1 MGCSCRRRPLALA
14 LLAAVLPGCV
24 TGHLMDAARRRER
37 PIRVTAAAVDGERLV
52 VRYTAEVRD
61 DDGDPL
67 GTTDGA
73 AAIPLTT
80 MRSAESPL
88 ADRVSPSW
96 PSPWR
101 AVGGVPIAVERAPG
115 AGSGPTCAG
124 PLLEVVE
131 KDGHDTAL
139 VWRDAP
145 GAPPNAPVPLAALTR
160 TRTAP
165 WAWPLMLPLLAVD
178 AVLTPVLVVFAP
190 AVMAIG
196 E

>member
-1 MGCSCRRRPLALA
+1 LALV

-61 DDGDPL
+61 DEGEPL
-67 GTTDGA
+67 GTADDA
-73 AAIPLTT
+73 AAIPLAT
-80 MRSAESPL
+80 MRSTESPL

-96 PSPWR
+96 RSPWR

-139 VWRDAP
+139 VWRDGP
-145 GAPPNAPVPLAALTR
+145 GGPPHAPVPLAALTR
-160 TRTAP
+160 TRTAL
-165 WAWPLMLPLLAVD
+165 WAWPLMPPLLAVD
-178 AVLTPVLVVFAP
+178 TVLTPVLVFFAP
-190 AVMAIG
+190 AVMVIG